1 MIFVTGAVLC
11 LALNVY
17 HEARGEPEI
26 GQYKVAM
33 VTLERA
39 KKSKDV
45 CGTVFAPK
53 QFSWA
58 NNKVVKVNGG
68 YMLRPELMPAKL
80 AGVEWEVSKAIAL
93 NALSKQVP
101 SESDT
106 GATHYHRY
114 DVNPSWNKDMIE
126 TARVGKHI
134 FYKKA

>member
-11 LALNVY
+11 LTLNIY
-17 HEARGEPEI
+17 HEARGEPEL

-39 KKSKDV
+39 KKNKDV
-45 CGTVFAPK
+45 CGTVFARK

-58 NNKVVKVNGG
+58 NGKVTKVNGG
-68 YMLRPELMPAKL
+68 YLVKPELMPAKL
-80 AGVEWEVSKAIAL
+80 KGVEWEVSKAIAL
-93 NALSKQVP
+93 NALSNQFP
-101 SESDT
+101 MQADT

-114 DVNPSWNKDMIE
+114 DVNPGWKGMVEI
-126 TARVGKHI
+126 ARVGKHI